1 MAQVTTPTNRNPY
14 GSQLRDAKNLA
25 VTVPATGNTTLL
37 SLRVDGLERIFVQF
51 TVATQALD
59 AFIIQARCSADATA
73 TTIASAAGDYTS
85 PTGLMIKA
93 SGDLTGVAA
102 AGSGWFVMD
111 VRGLF
116 EVNVLASAAVDSAAV
131 SIYAGGR

>member
-1 MAQVTTPTNRNPY
+1 
-14 GSQLRDAKNLA
+14 
-25 VTVPATGNTTLL
+25 
-37 SLRVDGLERIFVQF
+37 
-51 TVATQALD
+51 
-59 AFIIQARCSADATA
+59 
-73 TTIASAAGDYTS
+73 
-85 PTGLMIKA
+85 MIKA